1 MWAALW
7 IVTMLL
13 VHVQF
18 KYCGAFMVVFLKVLE
33 ASIIVGAIKL
43 YMDYD
48 AEYFYSIVES
58 IPTYKFPISSS
69 K

>member
-18 KYCGAFMVVFLKVLE
+18 KYCGVFMVVFLKVLE
-33 ASIIVGAIKL
+33 ASVIVGAIKL
-43 YMDYD
+43 YIDYD
-48 AEYFYSIVES
+48 EEYLNNIVES
-58 IPTYKFPISSS
+58 LPKVTFPG
-69 K
+69 

>member
-48 AEYFYSIVES
+48 AEYFSNIVENM
-58 IPTYKFPISSS
+58 PKVSSPG
-69 K
+69 